1 MKGDG
6 RKKKWTIVFLVLNHS
21 FGDTVGKVSVIRLP
35 ALDFFS
41 FYVCSFGETKRL
53 STYSIFIQCVR
64 KILSENLA
72 DTAKVPVRANSRK
85 EVPIQT

>member
-35 ALDFFS
+35 ALEFF
-41 FYVCSFGETKRL
+41 FFL
-53 STYSIFIQCVR
+53 CVQLR
-64 KILSENLA
+64 GNK
-72 DTAKVPVRANSRK
+72 TAIN
-85 EVPIQT
+85 I